1 MTRRRGGVHGGRC
14 GRRCRCGGC
23 VGERARRGK
32 TVFVEEVTKEDEDG
46 KEEAKEEE
54 EEEEEEEQEEEEE
67 EGEEEELWWWK

>member
-1 MTRRRGGVHGGRC
+1 VCTGEDAGGDVDVVG
-14 GRRCRCGGC
+14 
-23 VGERARRGK
+23 VWGERTRRGK
-32 TVFVEEVTKEDEDG
+32 TVFVEEVTKEDADG